1 MNWWWGKDSNLRRRA
16 PADLQSA
23 PFGRSGTPPH
33 YRPDPPGGGPYRLGP
48 NMTLARHG
56 ARGSPLRSVDDR
68 AGEGTRTPNR
78 LITNEKLYQI
88 ELRQRDPW
96 CAEKHGENRHR
107 APECQGSGPGTK
119 FEAAVEQRDELVV
132 DCLFPTG
139 QGATGINSSALT
151 ASLTGRI
158 QFFLLP

>member
-1 MNWWWGKDSNLRRRA
+1 MNWWWGKDLNLRRRE

-23 PFGRSGTPPH
+23 PFDHSGTPPH
-33 YRPDPPGGGPYRLGP
+33 YRPDPPMGRTVPTWIHHDAGPPRRQRQP
-48 NMTLARHG
+48 TE
-56 ARGSPLRSVDDR
+56 SVDDR

-78 LITNEKLYQI
+78 LITNEMLYQI

-96 CAEKHGENRHR
+96 CAEKQGEDRHR
-107 APECQGSGPGTK
+107 APGCQGSEPGAK
-119 FEAAVEQRDELVV
+119 FEEAVEQRDELVV
-132 DCLFPTG
+132 DCLLPTG